1 MNKCFTCNEAINKN
15 STAKSEFSCNHKIC
29 TLCLLNLIKTK
40 MCFQQKGAFSY
51 KCQCQKGYLDL
62 SFEDT
67 EKFLINNLSMASPST
82 ECNCPHKNSELV
94 YCKNC
99 KVAICKQCVKS
110 EHLYHRHIE
119 VKKYKEIIK
128 KNVLDKMKFKEYDS
142 FAKYIAEN
150 KETIAKEIKEKYN
163 DIINRI
169 NIVIKEL
176 NGYVKKLSL
185 EKESRINNINTFYSI
200 LNLLYKSYF
209 TDLNNLNQKNMN
221 DIRYLSKLKFDFNKI
236 VVNHNETNDKYSFLQ
251 EPLAKLSKLISLNDI
266 VQTKFVFKK
275 LNKIHFPYESSSYKN
290 IIIECKSMIRTKF
303 PIGTMSSISNDEL
316 AFGSGSVIGDC
327 NDNTIQI
334 FNLKQSKFS
343 HIVLNSKNSVSS
355 IALLSNN
362 RIAAGSFDKSIS
374 IINLNK
380 LNVLGVLS
388 GHHSYI
394 NSLAQI
400 SNDTLAS
407 SSSDEI
413 FIWDISKFIKLTQ
426 LKGHTDTVYS
436 LSYDPLKSFLYSCSG
451 DKTIKIWDI
460 AHENKNIISLSGHSG
475 NILCLCLLQSH
486 KFLSGAKDQTIRIW
500 SKKKYKCIGTLL
512 GHKGH
517 IFIIKEL
524 IDHRVISGSGD
535 KTMRIWSIS
544 DMTCVK
550 VMKGHEGSVL
560 ALSVLK
566 DGRVASGGKDNCIK
580 IWD

>member
-1 MNKCFTCNEAINKN
+1 MNKCFTCNEAINKL
-15 STAKSEFSCNHKIC
+15 STPKTEFSCGHKIC
-29 TLCLLNLIKTK
+29 TLCLLTLIKTK
-40 MCFQQKGAFSY
+40 MCFQQKGTFSY

-67 EKFLINNLSMASPST
+67 EKFLINHLTKASPSKGCT
-82 ECNCPHKNSELV
+82 CPHKDSDLV

-99 KVAICKQCVKS
+99 KVTLCKQCVKT
-110 EHLYHRHIE
+110 EHLYHRYIE
-119 VKKYKEIIK
+119 VKKYKDSIK
-128 KNVLDKMKFKEYDS
+128 KNVLDKMKFKEYSS
-142 FAKYIAEN
+142 FSKYIAEN
-150 KETIAKEIKEKYN
+150 KEGIAKEIKEKYN

-169 NIVIKEL
+169 NGVIKEL

-185 EKESRINNINTFYSI
+185 EKESRINNINTFYNI
-200 LNLLYKSYF
+200 LSLLYKSYF
-209 TDLNNLNQKNMN
+209 ADLNNLRQKNIS
-221 DIRYLSKLKFDFNKI
+221 DISYLSKLRFDFNKI
-236 VVNHNETNDKYSFLQ
+236 AINRNEDNDKYSFLQ
-251 EPLAKLSKLISLNDI
+251 EPLIKLSKLISLNDI

-275 LNKIHFPYESSSYKN
+275 LNKIHFPYESSYKD
-290 IIIECKSMIRTKF
+290 IIECKSMIRTKY
-303 PIGTMSSISNDEL
+303 PIGTMTSISNDEL
-316 AFGSGSVIGDC
+316 SFGSGSVIGDC

-343 HIVLNSKNSVSS
+343 HIVLKSKNSVSS
-355 IALLSNN
+355 ITLLSNN

-394 NSLAQI
+394 NSLVQI

-413 FIWDISKFIKLTQ
+413 FIWDINKFIKLTQ

-451 DKTIKIWDI
+451 DKTIKVWDI
-460 AHENKNIISLSGHSG
+460 AHDNKNIISLSGHTG
-475 NILCLCLLQSH
+475 NILCLCLLQSQ
-486 KFLSGAKDQTIRIW
+486 KFVSGAKDQTIRIW
-500 SKKKYKCIGTLL
+500 SKKKYKYMGSLL

-524 IDHRVISGSGD
+524 IDHRIISGSGD
-535 KTMRIWSIS
+535 KTMRIWSLT

-560 ALSVLK
+560 ALCVLK

>member
-1 MNKCFTCNEAINKN
+1 MNKCFTCNDAIIKDTN
-15 STAKSEFSCNHKIC
+15 TKSEFSCNHKIC
-29 TLCLLNLIKTK
+29 SKCLLNLIKTK
-40 MCFQQKGAFSY
+40 MCFQQKGSFSY
-51 KCQCQKGYLDL
+51 RCHCQKGYLDL

-67 EKFLINNLSMASPST
+67 EKFLINNLNKASPSF
-82 ECNCPHKNSELV
+82 ECNCPHKSSELV

-99 KVAICKQCVKS
+99 KITICKQCIKTSHV
-110 EHLYHRHIE
+110 YHRYIE

-128 KNVLDKMKFKEYDS
+128 TNVLEKMKFKDYNS
-142 FAKYIAEN
+142 FSKYITGN
-150 KETIAKEIKEKYN
+150 KEGIAKEIKEKYN
-163 DIINRI
+163 EIINRI
-169 NIVIKEL
+169 NNVIKEL
-176 NGYVKKLSL
+176 NGYVSKLTS

-200 LNLLYKSYF
+200 LNLLYKNYF
-209 TDLNNLNQKNMN
+209 SDLNNLNQKSIS

-236 VVNHNETNDKYSFLQ
+236 VINHNESIDKYSFLQ
-251 EPLAKLSKLISLNDI
+251 EPLLKLSKLLSLNDI

-275 LNKIHFPYESSSYKN
+275 LKKIHFPYVSSYKD
-290 IIIECKSMIRTKF
+290 IIECKSMIRTKY
-303 PIGTMSSISNDEL
+303 PIGTMSLISNDEIS
-316 AFGSGSVIGDC
+316 FGSGSVIGDC
-327 NDNTIQI
+327 NDNTIQL

-343 HIVLNSKNSVSS
+343 HIVLKSKNSVSS

-362 RIAAGSFDKSIS
+362 RIAASSFDKTIS

-380 LNVLGVLS
+380 LNVIGVLS

-394 NSLAQI
+394 NSVVQT

-413 FIWDISKFIKLTQ
+413 FLWDINKYIKIKQ
-426 LKGHTDTVYS
+426 LQGHTDTVYS
-436 LSYDPLKSFLYSCSG
+436 LSFDPVTFFLYSCSG
-451 DKTIKIWDI
+451 DKSIKIWDM
-460 AHENKNIISLSGHSG
+460 AHEYKNIISLSGHTG
-475 NILCLCLLQSH
+475 NILCLCLLKSQ
-486 KFLSGAKDQTIRIW
+486 KFLTGAKDQTIRVW
-500 SKKKYKCIGTLL
+500 SKKKYKCIGTLT

-535 KTMRIWSIS
+535 KTIRIWNIY

-550 VMKGHEGSVL
+550 AMKAHEGSVL
-560 ALSVLK
+560 ALCVLN